1 VKVVRGKIEFMSP
14 NGSIQNKK
22 IQMRLPDDMKKREL
36 KIARIFE
43 YLKIPVPPTKEEEAS
58 L

>member
-14 NGSIQNKK
+14 DGSIQKKK
-22 IQMRLPDDMKKREL
+22 IHMRLPDDIKKRES

-43 YLKIPVPPTKEEEAS
+43 YLKIPMPPAKMGEAS
-58 L
+58 